1 MEFYDTHAHLDFP
14 DYQADLE
21 AVLDRAREAGITR
34 ILSIGT
40 TLESSRRAVAL
51 AERHSMVYA
60 VAGWHPG
67 YVEQAP
73 SDIRGDLEAF
83 AIHPK
88 VVALGECGMDNFRL
102 PKGED
107 GKTAPECADL
117 MRRQRDIFTQHLE
130 VAAAA
135 GLPCVIHQRGPCMDE
150 TLEILAPHAAKV
162 KTVFH
167 CFVETPE
174 TMAKVFALGGIVS
187 FTGIA
192 TFKNAEVV
200 RQSLAAAPI
209 DHFMLET
216 DAPFLAPAPHRGKRC
231 EPAHVALIGKSVAE
245 TRGISMEE
253 LGAATCA
260 TARRLFPKLA

>member
-1 MEFYDTHAHLDFP
+1 MRFYDTHAHLDFP

-21 AVLDRAREAGITR
+21 AVLERAREAGIER

-51 AERHSMVYA
+51 AERFEMVYA

-67 YVEQAP
+67 YVGEAP
-73 SDIRGDLEAF
+73 EDIRKDLEAL

-88 VVALGECGMDNFRL
+88 VVAIGECGMDNYRME
-102 PKGED
+102 KGAD
-107 GKTAPECADL
+107 GRPTAEWEDL
-117 MRRQRDIFTQHLE
+117 MRKQRRIFGQQLE

-135 GLPCVIHQRGPCMDE
+135 GLPCVIHQRGPCMEE
-150 TLEILAPHAAKV
+150 TLEILAPHAPRV
-162 KTVFH
+162 GTVFH
-167 CFVETPE
+167 CFVEGPE
-174 TMAKVFALGGIVS
+174 TMAKVLALGGMVS

-192 TFKNAEVV
+192 TFKNAEIV
-200 RQSLAAAPI
+200 RRSLAAAPA
-209 DHFMLET
+209 DRFMLET

-231 EPAHVALIGKSVAE
+231 EPAHVALIARSVAE
-245 TRGISMEE
+245 TRGTSLEE

-260 TARRLFPKLA
+260 NAHRFFAKLG